1 MDKKD
6 CFNLG
11 YVARRVGNHGELGFV
26 LDVDDTNKYK
36 KLESVFIELN
46 NSLVPFF
53 IKKIQIKGNNATVSL
68 EGIDSITKAE
78 ELLKKSLYL
87 PLTALPPLKGK
98 KFYLHELAGFTA
110 TDKTFGEI
118 GIVTEVLDFPHQTI
132 LQIRHGENDILI
144 PAKEEFILAI
154 NRDSKR
160 IELNAPEGLIDI
172 YITKKDED
180 ESEKETDEGSDV

>member
-11 YVARRVGNHGELGFV
+11 YIAKRVGNHGELGFV
-26 LDVDDTNKYK
+26 LDVDNGSKYQ
-36 KLESVFIELN
+36 KLESVFIDLN

-53 IKKIQIKGNNATVSL
+53 IKKIYVKGSNATVTL
-68 EGIDSITKAE
+68 EGIDTIARAE
-78 ELLKKSLYL
+78 ELIKKSLYL

-98 KFYLHELAGFTA
+98 KFYIHELAGFIA

-118 GIVTEVLDFPHQTI
+118 GKITEVLDFPHQTI

-144 PAKEEFILAI
+144 PAKEKFIVSI
-154 NRDSKR
+154 NRENKR
-160 IELNAPEGLIDI
+160 IELDAPEGLIDI
-172 YITKKDED
+172 YISKKVED
-180 ESEKETDEGSDV
+180 ESEKETDKE

>member
-1 MDKKD
+1 MNKND

-11 YVARRVGNHGELGFV
+11 YIARRVGNHGELGFV
-26 LDVDDTNKYK
+26 LDVDDTNRYK

-68 EGIDSITKAE
+68 EGIESIERAE

-87 PLTALPPLKGK
+87 PLSALPPLKGK
-98 KFYLHELAGFTA
+98 KFYIHELAGYTA
-110 TDKTFGEI
+110 IDKTFGEI
-118 GIVTEVLDFPHQTI
+118 GIITEVLDFPHQTI

-144 PAKEEFILAI
+144 PAKEEFII
-154 NRDSKR
+154 SIHRDTKR
-160 IELNAPEGLIDI
+160 IELDAPEGLIDI
-172 YITKKDED
+172 YISQKEVN

>member
-11 YVARRVGNHGELGFV
+11 YIAKRVGNHGELGFV
-26 LDVDDTNKYK
+26 LDVDNGSKYQ
-36 KLESVFIELN
+36 KLESVFIEIN

-53 IKKIQIKGNNATVSL
+53 IKKIQVKGANATVSL
-68 EGIDSITKAE
+68 EGIDTITRAE
-78 ELLKKSLYL
+78 ELIKKSLYL

-98 KFYLHELAGFTA
+98 KFYIHELAGFTA

-118 GIVTEVLDFPHQTI
+118 GKITEVLDFPHQTI

-144 PAKEEFILAI
+144 PAKEEFIISI
-154 NRDSKR
+154 NRDTKR
-160 IELNAPEGLIDI
+160 IELDAPEGLIDI
-172 YITKKDED
+172 YISKKEVD
-180 ESEKETDEGSDV
+180 ESEKETDEE

>member
-11 YVARRVGNHGELGFV
+11 YIAKRVGNHGELGFV
-26 LDVDDTNKYK
+26 LDVDDGNRYK

-53 IKKIQIKGNNATVSL
+53 IKKIQIKGNNATVSI
-68 EGIDSITKAE
+68 EGIDSITRAE

-87 PLTALPPLKGK
+87 PLTALPPMKGK
-98 KFYLHELAGFTA
+98 KFYLHELAGFMA

-118 GIVTEVLDFPHQTI
+118 GIITEVLDFPHQTI

-144 PAKEEFILAI
+144 PAKEEFIIAI
-154 NRDSKR
+154 HRDSKR

-172 YITKKDED
+172 YITKKEED
-180 ESEKETDEGSDV
+180 ESEKETDESE

>member
-11 YVARRVGNHGELGFV
+11 YIARRVGNSGELGFV
-26 LDVDDTNKYK
+26 LDVDDGNRYK

-68 EGIDSITKAE
+68 EGIDTIAKAE

-87 PLTALPPLKGK
+87 PLSALPPLKGK

-110 TDKTFGEI
+110 SDKTFGEI
-118 GIVTEVLDFPHQTI
+118 GLITEVLDFPHQTI

-144 PAKEEFILAI
+144 PAKEEFIVSI
-154 NRDSKR
+154 NRETKR
-160 IELNAPEGLIDI
+160 IDLNAPEGLIDI
-172 YITKKDED
+172 YISKKETD
-180 ESEKETDEGSDV
+180 ESEKETDEE

>member
-11 YVARRVGNHGELGFV
+11 YIAKRVGNHGELGFV
-26 LDVDDTNKYK
+26 LDVDDTNRYK

-68 EGIDSITKAE
+68 EGIDTITRAE

-98 KFYLHELAGFTA
+98 KFYLHELTGFAA
-110 TDKTFGEI
+110 TDKTFGKI
-118 GIVTEVLDFPHQTI
+118 GYL
-132 LQIRHGENDILI
+132 
-144 PAKEEFILAI
+144 
-154 NRDSKR
+154 
-160 IELNAPEGLIDI
+160 
-172 YITKKDED
+172 
-180 ESEKETDEGSDV
+180 

>member
-11 YVARRVGNHGELGFV
+11 YIAKRVGNHGELGFV
-26 LDVDDTNKYK
+26 LDVDNGSKYQ

-53 IKKIQIKGNNATVSL
+53 IKKIQIKGKNATVSL
-68 EGIDSITKAE
+68 EGIDTITRAE
-78 ELLKKSLYL
+78 ELIKKSLYL
-87 PLTALPPLKGK
+87 PLSALPPLKGK
-98 KFYLHELAGFTA
+98 KFYIHELTGFTA
-110 TDKTFGEI
+110 SDKTFGKI
-118 GIVTEVLDFPHQTI
+118 GTITEVLDFPHQTI

-144 PAKEEFILAI
+144 PAKEEFIISI
-154 NRDSKR
+154 NRNTKS

-172 YITKKDED
+172 YISKKEEN
-180 ESEKETDEGSDV
+180 ESEKETDEE

>member
-11 YVARRVGNHGELGFV
+11 YIAKRVGNHGELGFV
-26 LDVDDTNKYK
+26 LDVDDTNRYK

-68 EGIDSITKAE
+68 EGIETITRAE
-78 ELLKKSLYL
+78 ELIKKSLYL

-110 TDKTFGEI
+110 TDKTFGKI
-118 GIVTEVLDFPHQTI
+118 GLITEVLDFPHQTI
-132 LQIRHGENDILI
+132 LQIKHGENEILI
-144 PAKEEFILAI
+144 PAKEEFIISI
-154 NRDSKR
+154 NRENKS

-172 YITKKDED
+172 YISKKEED
-180 ESEKETDEGSDV
+180 ESEKETDDSE